1 MENSLDG
8 KIMKLD
14 VIIAKNFLNKEE
26 IRDLEGIVSAFLEL
40 AENRANLMIFIKII
54 KKVITTL

>member
-1 MENSLDG
+1 
-8 KIMKLD
+8 MKSD